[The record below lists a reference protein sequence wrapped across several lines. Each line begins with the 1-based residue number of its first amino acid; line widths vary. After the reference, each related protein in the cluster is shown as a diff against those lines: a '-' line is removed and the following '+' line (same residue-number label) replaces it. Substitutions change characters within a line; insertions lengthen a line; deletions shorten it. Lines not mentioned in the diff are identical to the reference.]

1 MATVNCGI
9 LDGFYGKVGTVVGSF
24 WKGIP
29 VMRAYVRRQHDAKSE
44 TQVVIRARFKAMMEL
59 VSGFLDASRIGLHDA
74 AAAGP
79 MTEGNMFF
87 VKNWDMVTASGV
99 ESVSVDFTG
108 LTVAQGHLPGV
119 HFNAPQFDTP
129 LQVDVDFDDNM
140 EYRGTSPDDEV
151 YVFVYCPD
159 AKCGVLSAP
168 AKRSDESVSV
178 KVPSYWNGMKVHV
191 YGFAKGALDS
201 GRYGQ
206 CSDSA
211 YLGTGNI
218 G

>member
-59 VSGFLDASRIGLHDA
+59 VSGFLDASRIGLHDTA
-74 AAAGP
+74 VSGP

-108 LTVAQGHLPGV
+108 LTVAQGNLPGV

-159 AKCGVLSAP
+159 AKCGVLSEP
-168 AKRSDESVSV
+168 VKRSDGSVSV

-201 GRYGQ
+201 GRYSQ
-206 CSDSA
+206 CSNSA